1 MAPHAVALPEGAA
14 RVVEYPKKL
23 GIVHVPILVDVN
35 WQAAVEP
42 PVGREDRSVASLAQQ
57 VAHVLHEHTHNSL
70 LKLLLRPLLLLLL
83 LEVLLTTCTST
94 RTKCSVSIACAAA
107 RPAVTHGKSV
117 GPARRASASVATPTL
132 AEVSTA
138 VRGGRISSLSEGRI
152 ISVLAR
158 VVVGYF
164 LTSGTLRA
172 QGAVLARDEL
182 ICPCCATCWH
192 ARRLPA

>member
-83 LEVLLTTCTST
+83 LLEVLLTTCTST

-152 ISVLAR
+152 ISLLAR
-158 VVVGYF
+158 VVVGLF
-164 LTSGTLRA
+164 SRKWHA
-172 QGAVLARDEL
+172 PRRGAVLAR
-182 ICPCCATCWH
+182 ATN
-192 ARRLPA
+192 

>member
-83 LEVLLTTCTST
+83 EVLLTTCTST

-152 ISVLAR
+152 ISLLAR
-158 VVVGYF
+158 VVVGLF
-164 LTSGTLRA
+164 SRKWHA
-172 QGAVLARDEL
+172 PRQGAVLAR
-182 ICPCCATCWH
+182 ATN
-192 ARRLPA
+192 